1 MASTRL
7 AINGEGL
14 SRTFGSV
21 RALEQVSLAVPSG
34 IVFGLLGPNGAGKT
48 TMIRLLL
55 GLLSPDAG
63 GATVLG
69 YDVTREG
76 DAVRRRC
83 GALLEHPGLYERLT
97 AADNLEFYA
106 RAWGLSTA
114 ARRARIRE
122 LLSGA
127 GLWDR
132 RGERV
137 AGWSRGMKQ
146 QLAIARAMLH
156 RPELL
161 FLDEPT
167 AGLDALATVALRE
180 TVAALVRQ
188 EGVTVFL
195 TTHMLTEAE
204 RICQQVG
211 IIRQGKLIAS
221 GTPDELRAR
230 RPGHGIRV
238 VGRGFTP
245 ELLEMVRRIPSVTSA
260 TVKDGQLFVA
270 LVDPAATPHLVARLT
285 AGGAL
290 IEEVQKDRA
299 SLEQVFI
306 DLMKEPQ

>member
-7 AINGEGL
+7 AINVEGL

-34 IVFGLLGPNGAGKT
+34 IVFGLLRPNGAGKT

-55 GLLSPDAG
+55 GLLAPDAG
-63 GATVLG
+63 RATVLG

-83 GALLEHPGLYERLT
+83 GALLEHPGLYERLS

-106 RAWGLSTA
+106 RAWALSAA
-114 ARRARIRE
+114 ARRARIHE
-122 LLSGA
+122 LLSGV

-180 TVAALVRQ
+180 TVAALVRR

-211 IIRQGKLIAS
+211 IIRQGKLIVS

-230 RPGHGIRV
+230 RPGYGIRV
-238 VGRGFTP
+238 AGRGFTP

-260 TVKDGQLFVA
+260 TVKDGQLFVD
-270 LVDPAATPHLVARLT
+270 LVDPAATPDLVARLT

-290 IEEVQKDRA
+290 IEELQKDRA

-306 DLMKEPQ
+306 ELMKDPQ

>member
-7 AINGEGL
+7 AINVEGL

-55 GLLSPDAG
+55 GLLAPDAG
-63 GATVLG
+63 RATVLG

-83 GALLEHPGLYERLT
+83 GALLEHPGLYERLS

-106 RAWGLSTA
+106 RAWALSAA
-114 ARRARIRE
+114 ARRVRIHE
-122 LLSGA
+122 LLSGV

-180 TVAALVRQ
+180 TVAALVRR

-211 IIRQGKLIAS
+211 IIRQGKLIVS

-238 VGRGFTP
+238 AGRGFTP

-260 TVKDGQLFVA
+260 TVKDGQLFVD
-270 LVDPAATPHLVARLT
+270 LVDPAATPDLVARLT

-290 IEEVQKDRA
+290 IEELQKDRA

-306 DLMKEPQ
+306 ELMKDPQ

>member
-7 AINGEGL
+7 AINVEGL

-55 GLLSPDAG
+55 GLLAPDAG
-63 GATVLG
+63 RATVLG

-83 GALLEHPGLYERLT
+83 GALLEHPGLYERLS

-106 RAWGLSTA
+106 RAWALSAA
-114 ARRARIRE
+114 ARRARIHE
-122 LLSGA
+122 LLSGV

-180 TVAALVRQ
+180 TVAALVRR

-211 IIRQGKLIAS
+211 IIRQANVIVS

-230 RPGHGIRV
+230 GPGRGIRV
-238 VGRGFTP
+238 AGRGFTP

-260 TVKDGQLFVA
+260 TVKDGQLFVD
-270 LVDPAATPHLVARLT
+270 LVDPAATPDLVARLT

-290 IEEVQKDRA
+290 IEELQKDRA

-306 DLMKEPQ
+306 ELMKDPQ

>member
-7 AINGEGL
+7 AINVEGL

-55 GLLSPDAG
+55 GLLAPDAG
-63 GATVLG
+63 RATVLG

-83 GALLEHPGLYERLT
+83 GALLEHPGLYERLS

-106 RAWGLSTA
+106 RAWALSAA
-114 ARRARIRE
+114 ARRARIHE
-122 LLSGA
+122 LLSGV

-180 TVAALVRQ
+180 TVAALVRR

-204 RICQQVG
+204 RICHQVG
-211 IIRQGKLIAS
+211 IIRQGKLIVS

-238 VGRGFTP
+238 AGRGFTP

-260 TVKDGQLFVA
+260 TVKDGQLFVD
-270 LVDPAATPHLVARLT
+270 LVDPAATPDLVARLT

-290 IEEVQKDRA
+290 IEELQKDRA

-306 DLMKEPQ
+306 ELMKDPQ

>member
-7 AINGEGL
+7 AINVEGL

-34 IVFGLLGPNGAGKT
+34 IVFGLLRPNGAGKT

-55 GLLSPDAG
+55 GLLAPDAG
-63 GATVLG
+63 RATVLG

-83 GALLEHPGLYERLT
+83 GALLEHPGLYERLS

-106 RAWGLSTA
+106 RAWALSAA
-114 ARRARIRE
+114 ARRARIHE
-122 LLSGA
+122 LLSGV

-180 TVAALVRQ
+180 TVAALVRR

-211 IIRQGKLIAS
+211 IIRQGKLIVS

-238 VGRGFTP
+238 AGRGFTP

-260 TVKDGQLFVA
+260 TVKDGQLFVD
-270 LVDPAATPHLVARLT
+270 LVDPAATPDLVARLT

-290 IEEVQKDRA
+290 IEELQKDRA

-306 DLMKEPQ
+306 ELMKDPQ

>member
-7 AINGEGL
+7 AINVEGL

-55 GLLSPDAG
+55 GLLAPDAG
-63 GATVLG
+63 RATVLG

-83 GALLEHPGLYERLT
+83 GALLEHPGLYERLS

-106 RAWGLSTA
+106 RAWALSAA
-114 ARRARIRE
+114 ARRARIHE
-122 LLSGA
+122 LLSGV

-180 TVAALVRQ
+180 TVAALVRR

-211 IIRQGKLIAS
+211 IIRQGKLIVS

-238 VGRGFTP
+238 AGRGFTP

-260 TVKDGQLFVA
+260 TVKDGQLFVD
-270 LVDPAATPHLVARLT
+270 LVDPAATPDLVARLT

-290 IEEVQKDRA
+290 IEELQKDRA

-306 DLMKEPQ
+306 ELMKDPQ